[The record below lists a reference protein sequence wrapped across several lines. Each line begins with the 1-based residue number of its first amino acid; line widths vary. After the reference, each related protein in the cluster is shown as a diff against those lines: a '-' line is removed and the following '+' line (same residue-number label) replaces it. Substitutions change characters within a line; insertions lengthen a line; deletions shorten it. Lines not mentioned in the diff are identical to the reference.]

1 MILIFEVDRDVWDT
15 AYSRLLGVLIKII
28 KLFPVIDQFCNL
40 IVLILIDLIPK
51 FR

>member
-1 MILIFEVDRDVWDT
+1 MILIFEVDRDVREA
-15 AYSRLLGVLIKII
+15 AYSHLLAVLII
-28 KLFPVIDQFCNL
+28 KLFQVIYQFCNL